1 MDTQQFLAQFGHIA
15 NAPGG
20 IPRLRQMV
28 YQLAVT
34 GSLIGHGE
42 VEEDAGYLLASIG
55 ETRQRLIREK
65 KYKRMQKLESEPI
78 CPQKDISLPGSW
90 RWSRLLDI
98 GEINPRNEAPD
109 DQLAAFVPMS
119 GIPQLHRAP
128 IVAGTKRWGEIKKG
142 YTHFANGDVVL
153 AKITPCF
160 ENGKAAAVKGLPG
173 DTGIGAGTTE
183 LHVFR
188 PIHPGVLPG
197 YVYLFLRSL
206 LFTVD
211 GEKSM
216 TGTAGQKRVP
226 TDYFATRA
234 FPLPP
239 TKEQSRIVAKVDELM
254 ALCDKLEEQ
263 QQTRRKLQNA
273 LRQSTLQAVASAT
286 SPHELQT
293 TWARLADNF
302 GRLFNA
308 PKDVVTFK
316 GLILDLAVT
325 GKLLNSEHRPSET
338 GSDLLNAIAV
348 KRVEWSKVSEGQEQ
362 KEALAMLKKL
372 RTQQVFIPDTMLPE
386 HWAWASLLQVS
397 QAVVD
402 CHNKTAPYVNEGIHL
417 VRTTDI
423 RNGRM
428 DLSHAKKISEETYA
442 YWARRMPPKGGDIF
456 FTREAP
462 MGEAA
467 IVPDGDRVCLGQR
480 SMLIRLFP
488 ELFSNCFLVYV
499 MQSPSFRA
507 RMIDAAIGMTVKHL
521 RVGGVEDLVVPVP
534 PKAEQDKIV
543 GIVNQLFRI
552 CDHYANQ
559 LSHKRSIA
567 TNFAASSVSSLT
579 GIAVEQEEE
588 PMKIPK
594 TELIAPL
601 RLGTIPD
608 VKAQAPLASI
618 LARNNGEMTA
628 PNLWQHFA
636 GEIDAFYAQL
646 KTEVAH
652 GWIVEPMVLRLRSDL
667 DIDTIPA
674 AVKQKAQLVRLIRN
688 SGGAVY
694 ESDLREQYGRG
705 LEDFTDQLK
714 IEIGYNWIV
723 RSSAAEI
730 RVVEEEKEID

>member
-1 MDTQQFLAQFGHIA
+1 MDAQKFLAEFGHIV
-15 NAPGG
+15 NAPEG
-20 IPRLRQMV
+20 IAQLRQMI

-34 GSLIGHGE
+34 GSLTTRGE
-42 VEEDAGYLLASIG
+42 IEADADRLLASIG
-55 ETRQRLIREK
+55 EARLRLIREK
-65 KYKRMQKLESEPI
+65 KYKGMLKLESESIRPH
-78 CPQKDISLPGSW
+78 QGISLPESW

-119 GIPQLHRAP
+119 GVPQLHRAP
-128 IVAGTKRWGEIKKG
+128 IVAETRRWGEIKKG

-160 ENGKAAAVKGLPG
+160 ENGKAAAVEGLPG

-183 LHVFR
+183 LQVFR

-197 YVYLFLRSL
+197 YVYLFLRSP
-206 LFTVD
+206 LFMVE
-211 GEKSM
+211 GEKNM

-226 TDYFATRA
+226 TDYFATCA

-239 TKEQSRIVAKVDELM
+239 TEEQSRIVTKVDELM
-254 ALCDKLEEQ
+254 ALCDKLEAQ
-263 QQTRRKLQNA
+263 QQVRRKLQNA

-286 SPHELQT
+286 SPHELQS

-302 GRLFNA
+302 GRLFHA
-308 PKDVVTFK
+308 PEDVAAFK
-316 GLILDLAVT
+316 GLVLDLAVS
-325 GKLLNSEHRPSET
+325 GELLNIEHRHPAT
-338 GSDLLNAIAV
+338 GADLLDAIAE
-348 KRVEWSKVSEGQEQ
+348 KRIEWSQGAEGQEQ

-372 RTQQVFIPDTMLPE
+372 RTQQVRIPEGSLPE

-417 VRTTDI
+417 IRTTDI

-428 DLSHAKKISEETYA
+428 DLSSTRKISEETYA

-467 IVPDGDRVCLGQR
+467 IVPNGEKVCLGQR

-488 ELFSNCFLVYV
+488 ELFSNRFLLYV
-499 MQSPSFRA
+499 IQSPSFQT
-507 RMIDAAIGMTVKHL
+507 RMIEAAIGMTVKHL

-534 PKAEQDKIV
+534 PKAEQDQIV
-543 GIVNQLFRI
+543 AIVDALFRM
-552 CDHYANQ
+552 CDRYADQ
-559 LSHKRSIA
+559 LSRKRRI
-567 TNFAASSVSSLT
+567 AASLAASAVSSLT
-579 GIAVEQEEE
+579 GIAIEQEEE
-588 PMKIPK
+588 SMKAPQ

-601 RLGTIPD
+601 RLGTTPD
-608 VKAQAPLASI
+608 IKAQAPLATI
-618 LARNNGEMTA
+618 LARHNGEMSA
-628 PNLWQHFA
+628 KDLWQRFG

-646 KTEVAH
+646 KAEVAH
-652 GWIVEPMVLRLRSDL
+652 GWILEPAPAEMRERPA
-667 DIDTIPA
+667 DT
-674 AVKQKAQLVRLIRN
+674 V
-688 SGGAVY
+688 
-694 ESDLREQYGRG
+694 
-705 LEDFTDQLK
+705 
-714 IEIGYNWIV
+714 
-723 RSSAAEI
+723 SA
-730 RVVEEEKEID
+730 